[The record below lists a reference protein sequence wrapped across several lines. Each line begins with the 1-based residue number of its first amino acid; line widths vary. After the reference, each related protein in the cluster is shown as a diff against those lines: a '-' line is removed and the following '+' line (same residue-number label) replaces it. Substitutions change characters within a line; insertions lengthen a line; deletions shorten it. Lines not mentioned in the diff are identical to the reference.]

1 MPVGKGQT
9 LYRDNLLSDKM
20 TLNINIFYYKIK
32 IYNFPLSHIRATMVK
47 KGKRICEDTEQIQE
61 KTMLD
66 FRIETFLEV
75 CRSMNFTQ
83 AARQLNITQPAVSQH
98 IKWLEECYGTRMFV
112 MHGKKLQLT
121 PAGEILRDSFATIQ
135 HDIVSLKE
143 KVQEKEEK
151 KKAIKMGLTF
161 TIAEYEVAGSISR
174 YLLQEPTV
182 SMILSVGNTR
192 ELLRELEEGS
202 IDFALVEGNF
212 PGGIY
217 HHELYSRQRYIA
229 VCAASNPLSKGT
241 YTIDRLLNKRLVIRE
256 AGSGTRNIMERY
268 LEMKGLG
275 VEDFA
280 AKVETG
286 NIGLIKQ
293 LVASGCGI
301 TFLYQTAVEKEL
313 KDGSLCEI
321 SLSDME
327 ITHDFTFIWRKNSIF
342 SEDYSRIFTMLKE
355 KRDVTVHWEAS
366 EQ

>member
-1 MPVGKGQT
+1 
-9 LYRDNLLSDKM
+9 
-20 TLNINIFYYKIK
+20 
-32 IYNFPLSHIRATMVK
+32 MVK

-61 KTMLD
+61 NTMLD

-75 CRSMNFTQ
+75 CKSLNFTQ

-98 IKWLEECYGTRMFV
+98 IRWLEECYHIKLFE

-121 PAGEILRDSFATIQ
+121 PAGETLRDSLTTMQ

-143 KVQEKEEK
+143 KVQETEEK
-151 KKAIKMGLTF
+151 KRALKMGLTF
-161 TIAEYEVAGSISR
+161 TIAEYEAAGSISR
-174 YLLQEPTV
+174 YLLQEPAV
-182 SMILSVGNTR
+182 SMMLSVGNTR

-212 PGGIY
+212 PGEIY

-229 VCAASNPLSKGT
+229 VCAASDPLAKGT
-241 YTIDRLLNKRLVIRE
+241 YTIDQLLDKRLVIRE
-256 AGSGTRNIMERY
+256 AGSGTRNIIERY

-275 VEDFA
+275 VEDFP

-286 NIGLIKQ
+286 NVALIKQ
-293 LVASGCGI
+293 LVAAGCGI

-313 KDGSLCEI
+313 KGGSLCEI

-355 KRDVTVHWEAS
+355 NRDHKME
-366 EQ
+366 EQR